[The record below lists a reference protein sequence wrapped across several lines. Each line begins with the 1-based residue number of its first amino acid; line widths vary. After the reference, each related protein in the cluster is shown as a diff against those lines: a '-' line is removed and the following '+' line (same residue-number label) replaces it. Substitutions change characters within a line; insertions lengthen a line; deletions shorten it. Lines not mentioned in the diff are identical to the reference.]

1 VRLRLSIRPK
11 LWMREAALRHF
22 TNFTCSN
29 AVYKRDAYSLTCT
42 FLHPPAFTLYKHY
55 RRSLL

>member
-1 VRLRLSIRPK
+1 VRLRLSIKPK

-29 AVYKRDAYSLTCT
+29 AERDAYSLTCT
-42 FLHPPAFTLYKHY
+42 FLHLSAFTQYKHY